1 MALLLRFITFSI
13 IRPPR
18 RTKND
23 VSIAVPFLSSN
34 CGSSTHWW
42 SYVLRSDVP
51 HRFHPNQSRSPHEIS
66 NEQNIEFY
74 RIVQK
79 HQPNHHSSVVVKLP
93 AADQSLSLAILHF
106 LFAQKFPLGKMVYF
120 FRGKQSS
127 LARRRIWSGVVLF
140 FAFCLFLNSFFVPHA
155 ALSFAWGSLNDF
167 FFNWGEPLAKHFSWV
182 YPNAIC
188 TDSSG
193 NPRPNT

>member
-1 MALLLRFITFSI
+1 M
-13 IRPPR
+13 
-18 RTKND
+18 
-23 VSIAVPFLSSN
+23 
-34 CGSSTHWW
+34 
-42 SYVLRSDVP
+42 P
-51 HRFHPNQSRSPHEIS
+51 HRFHPNQSRSPLEIS

-127 LARRRIWSGVVLF
+127 LARRRIWSGVLLF
-140 FAFCLFLNSFFVPHA
+140 RLLLILELFLRS
-155 ALSFAWGSLNDF
+155 ALLHCLLLGDL
-167 FFNWGEPLAKHFSWV
+167 
-182 YPNAIC
+182 
-188 TDSSG
+188 
-193 NPRPNT
+193 